1 MCFICKKSGAG
12 CVRSL
17 LCILFIP
24 FEKGGVWLTA
34 YSFMSQQNCARVI
47 FTWERLI
54 SYNRITSVW
63 SEWAVCTVCPYKDP
77 WLTVFCFFCLFVFSE
92 DFCVPLHDN
101 DTFPPPPRSTLWD
114 RSPGNDSPRCRL
126 RSRRSSYLS
135 APFPKPHLFVDFI
148 HSASES
154 VPAFFFFFYP
164 GGTRLMS
171 DGCEDAECE
180 AWLKERKKKKKKMQ
194 WLHAGRASICMKD
207 KLWWWFHS
215 GEHCWTTGK
224 QPAIKIIKRELLSI
238 SILKWLLFYQPRTS
252 VGVGD
257 TGSAA
262 VLTPF
267 ILFPLEK

>member
-24 FEKGGVWLTA
+24 FEKAGVWLTA

-101 DTFPPPPRSTLWD
+101 DTFPPPPDPLSEIVLQETTVRAFVFAADAPLI
-114 RSPGNDSPRCRL
+114 CRL
-126 RSRRSSYLS
+126 H
-135 APFPKPHLFVDFI
+135 FPNLTFSLTLFTVHLKVYQL
-148 HSASES
+148 
-154 VPAFFFFFYP
+154 FFSFF
-164 GGTRLMS
+164 TQVAHVW
-171 DGCEDAECE
+171 C
-180 AWLKERKKKKKKMQ
+180 
-194 WLHAGRASICMKD
+194 CM
-207 KLWWWFHS
+207 
-215 GEHCWTTGK
+215 
-224 QPAIKIIKRELLSI
+224 
-238 SILKWLLFYQPRTS
+238 
-252 VGVGD
+252 
-257 TGSAA
+257 A
-262 VLTPF
+262 VR
-267 ILFPLEK
+267 IQNVKHD